1 MITES
6 VQIELLL
13 RTITGLDLY
22 AVGELQVT
30 QQASIALTGGVFL
43 WLIYPVIPVK
53 LVFFLV
59 LFLHLLLLFF
69 QVVGSQGLQF
79 KGLAVLDTDVFR
91 SR

>member
-22 AVGELQVT
+22 TVGELQVT

-43 WLIYPVIPVK
+43 WLICPVIPIK

-69 QVVGSQGLQF
+69 EVVGGQGLQF
-79 KGLAVLDTDVFR
+79 KGLAVLDTDIFR